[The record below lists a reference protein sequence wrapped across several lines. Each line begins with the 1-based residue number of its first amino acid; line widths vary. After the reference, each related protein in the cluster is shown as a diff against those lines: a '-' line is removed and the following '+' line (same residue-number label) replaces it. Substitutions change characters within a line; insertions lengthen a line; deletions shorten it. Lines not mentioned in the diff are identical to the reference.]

1 MRGYES
7 GGEVQ
12 ILRMELQF
20 GPAGSEGAGSD
31 AAISAKVLP
40 FNAATGA
47 IEVKTCGST
56 LAILTGVVEAGRD
69 AGLLLT

>member
-7 GGEVQ
+7 GGEDQ

-20 GPAGSEGAGSD
+20 GPAGSDGAGSD

-56 LAILTGVVEAGRD
+56 LALTGVVEAGGD
-69 AGLLLT
+69 AGLVLT